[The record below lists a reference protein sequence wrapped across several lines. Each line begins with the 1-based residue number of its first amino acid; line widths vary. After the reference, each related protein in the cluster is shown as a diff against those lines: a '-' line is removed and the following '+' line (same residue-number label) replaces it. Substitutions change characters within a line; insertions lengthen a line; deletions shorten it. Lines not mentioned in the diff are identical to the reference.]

1 MLQSLPDLPPA
12 RRAAAAAA
20 FVNRPVNRLSAE
32 AAQEIIREVLAVLE
46 HPDWTELFGP
56 GSVAEVPLS
65 GVIGGRVI
73 SGQVD
78 RLLITASA
86 VTILDFKSDRPAP
99 AGAAEVPSVYY
110 RQMAAYR
117 AAMRAIYPDRPIRCA
132 LLWTDGPQLMVL
144 DDALLDR
151 HAPRLSEPPSP

>member
-1 MLQSLPDLPPA
+1 
-12 RRAAAAAA
+12 
-20 FVNRPVNRLSAE
+20 
-32 AAQEIIREVLAVLE
+32 
-46 HPDWTELFGP
+46 LFGP

-99 AGAAEVPSVYY
+99 ADAPSVYY

-117 AAMRAIYPDRPIRCA
+117 AAMQAIYPDRPVRCA

-151 HAPRLSEPPSP
+151 HAPRLSEPAKP

>member
-1 MLQSLPDLPPA
+1 
-12 RRAAAAAA
+12 
-20 FVNRPVNRLSAE
+20 VHRLSAE
-32 AAQEIIREVLAVLE
+32 AAQEIIGEVLAVLE
-46 HPDWTELFGP
+46 HPEWTELFGP

-65 GVIGGRVI
+65 GMIGGRVI

-78 RLLITASA
+78 RLLITSST

-99 AGAAEVPSVYY
+99 ADAVEVPSVYY

-117 AAMRAIYPDRPIRCA
+117 AAMQAIYPDRPVRCA

-151 HAPRLSEPPSP
+151 HAPRLSEPAKP